1 MRKVT
6 RLISLA
12 VVLAVVLAAWWPAGA
27 ARAEAYGFGVTYK
40 SSTVN
45 LRQQPTQYSTRLGSY
60 PSGSWMAISG
70 ESGNWYY
77 VTAPDG
83 RTGYMSK
90 NYVQTAQDAF
100 GTIGV
105 VANPKATSFLNL
117 RQSPS
122 YSAKVLAI
130 YYNGV
135 PFVLL
140 SHSGDGWYRVRVNG
154 LEGYFREEFITT
166 RTCTYSE
173 EVATIVTPGGTGLN
187 LRTGPGMGYASIGQ
201 YRGGCY
207 VMVLQKGSGWWRVS
221 VDGQVGFMNS
231 DFLREGILT
240 PEESL
245 AEGGG
250 STGIPQ
256 PGYALVANPRAT
268 QVLNLREQ
276 PSTTSRVLGQYR
288 NGERLTVLAQGAEW
302 CRVMDEHAVV
312 GYMMT
317 DYLSLR
323 NLPATPTMTVN
334 HPQKSFVNLRTGP
347 STLTGSVLVRLPHG
361 AKVTVLVPGDS
372 WVKIRYNGYTG
383 YAMSYFLK

>member
-12 VVLAVVLAAWWPAGA
+12 VVLAVVLTAWWPAGA

-122 YSAKVLAI
+122 YSARVLGI

-201 YRGGCY
+201 YRGGRY

-250 STGIPQ
+250 STGIAQ
-256 PGYALVANPRAT
+256 PGYALVSNPRVT

-288 NGERLTVLAQGAEW
+288 NGERLTVLAQGTEW

-317 DYLSLR
+317 DYLNLR

>member
-1 MRKVT
+1 MKKVT
-6 RLISLA
+6 RLAAL
-12 VVLAVVLAAWWPAGA
+12 VVAMVLAAALWPMGG
-27 ARAEAYGFGVTYK
+27 ARAEVYGFGVTYK

-60 PSGSWMAISG
+60 ASGTWMAISG

-90 NYVQTAQDAF
+90 NYVNAAQDAF

-105 VANPKATSFLNL
+105 VANPKSTSFLNL

-122 YSAKVLAI
+122 YNAKVLGI

-140 SHSGDGWYRVRVNG
+140 NHSDSGWYRVRVNG

-187 LRTGPGMGYASIGQ
+187 LRTGPGMGYPAIGQ
-201 YRGGCY
+201 YRGGQY
-207 VMVLQKGSGWWRVS
+207 VMVLQKGNGWWRVS

-250 STGIPQ
+250 GSPGIPQ
-256 PGYALVANPRAT
+256 PGYAVVSNPRAT

-276 PSTTSRVLGQYR
+276 PTTASRVLGQYR
-288 NGERLTVLAQGAEW
+288 NGERLTVLDQGLEW
-302 CRVMDEHAVV
+302 CRVMDEDAVV

-334 HPQKSFVNLRTGP
+334 HPQKSYVNLRSGP
-347 STLTGSVLVRLPHG
+347 STLTGSVLLRLPHG

-383 YAMSYFLK
+383 YAMSYFLQ

>member
-12 VVLAVVLAAWWPAGA
+12 VVLAVVLTAWWPAGA

>member
-6 RLISLA
+6 RLISLV

-122 YSAKVLAI
+122 YNARVLAI

-245 AEGGG
+245 SEGGG

-268 QVLNLREQ
+268 QVLNLR
-276 PSTTSRVLGQYR
+276 
-288 NGERLTVLAQGAEW
+288 
-302 CRVMDEHAVV
+302 
-312 GYMMT
+312 
-317 DYLSLR
+317 
-323 NLPATPTMTVN
+323 
-334 HPQKSFVNLRTGP
+334 
-347 STLTGSVLVRLPHG
+347 
-361 AKVTVLVPGDS
+361 
-372 WVKIRYNGYTG
+372 
-383 YAMSYFLK
+383 

>member
-12 VVLAVVLAAWWPAGA
+12 VVLAVMLTAWWPAGA

-122 YSAKVLAI
+122 YSARVLAI

-187 LRTGPGMGYASIGQ
+187 LRTGPGMGCASIGQ
-201 YRGGCY
+201 YRGGRY
-207 VMVLQKGSGWWRVS
+207 VMVLQKGNGWWRVS

-240 PEESL
+240 PEESM

-250 STGIPQ
+250 SSGIPQ
-256 PGYALVANPRAT
+256 PGYAVVTNPRAT

-288 NGERLTVLAQGAEW
+288 NGERLTVLAQGTEW
-302 CRVMDEHAVV
+302 CRVMDENAVV

-323 NLPATPTMTVN
+323 NLPATPTMTVS

-347 STLTGSVLVRLPHG
+347 STLTGSVLLRLPHG
-361 AKVTVLVPGDS
+361 AKVVVLVPGDG
-372 WVKIRYNGYTG
+372 WVKVRYNGYTG
-383 YAMSYFLK
+383 YAMSYFLQ